1 MRRSPAG
8 RPSARAGFRERL
20 MVAKV
25 RDLRSSAAAVSYYEK
40 DGYYAKDDPEHRDA
54 SFWHGGAAKELGL
67 KAHVLPRGF
76 ESVLAG
82 YVPGTEIRLGRM
94 REGENDRRPGW
105 DLTLSAPKSVSLEA
119 LVVGDRRVIRAHD
132 DAVRA
137 TLDWVEKELLQTR
150 GFDPATRRRPRV
162 AANGMAVAGFRH
174 LTSRI
179 GDPQLHTHCVLAN
192 MTRNVSGEWRS
203 VEPTS
208 IKRSEKLIGAVY
220 RNELARRL
228 QALGMAVTA
237 RMIGRVPGFELAGYD
252 RSFMDA
258 FSGRRAEIL
267 AWLKEHDL
275 PYTAKNAETAALH
288 TRPSKQDTRLSDLV
302 PQWRERARELGL
314 ARDRGAL
321 RPDRPIDPVTGERAE
336 PVEVPPPDLPANEL
350 RSLRRAPAL
359 PRLPRDAA
367 GERAVSARSGAPA
380 ELLPV
385 PTPTLKSSG
394 ILHGNPD
401 TRSIPGTTTNSRD
414 PAPSASSL
422 QPFQDPPPAS
432 DAPLPKTTVSGIP
445 KAPPDRLPSAPTPS
459 EEPRNAS
466 QDVTQAAQSAS
477 QQARI
482 RHGIP
487 NSPDRNQALRRLQR
501 RTRHPSPLLALPPPL
516 VPARLRVQIPNRSQ
530 LTRFG

>member
-8 RPSARAGFRERL
+8 RPSDRAGFCERL

-54 SFWHGGAAKELGL
+54 SFWHGGAAKDLGL
-67 KAHVLPRGF
+67 RAHVLPRGF

-192 MTRNVSGEWRS
+192 MTRNASGEWRS

-237 RMIGRVPGFELAGYD
+237 RMVGQIPGFELAGYD

-275 PYTAKNAETAALH
+275 PYNAKNAETAAVH

-350 RSLRRAPAL
+350 RSLRRAPSL

-380 ELLPV
+380 ELSPVAAGQIVCRIGAVPRTCDIGQSRPARRIVEDITVLKGVMIPPIELAVETVDGTWKLNQNRPDEARLTAAGHVETGSFGTETALLAGLMRNLPATEAA
-385 PTPTLKSSG
+385 PQP
-394 ILHGNPD
+394 
-401 TRSIPGTTTNSRD
+401 
-414 PAPSASSL
+414 PAPS
-422 QPFQDPPPAS
+422 
-432 DAPLPKTTVSGIP
+432 
-445 KAPPDRLPSAPTPS
+445 R
-459 EEPRNAS
+459 
-466 QDVTQAAQSAS
+466 QSC
-477 QQARI
+477 R
-482 RHGIP
+482 
-487 NSPDRNQALRRLQR
+487 
-501 RTRHPSPLLALPPPL
+501 
-516 VPARLRVQIPNRSQ
+516 PARETDAAR
-530 LTRFG
+530 